1 MVSGGARQN
10 VADTKLV
17 PVSEDDDALPTAA
30 EMRSL
35 ADQAEAEAAEA
46 EALAAAARARARAI
60 QLRREAEV
68 AEAKNQPVAE
78 EVVAEEVVAEEAK
91 PADVVSAEVHDT
103 PEAAPEETES
113 ADERED
119 LAPED
124 VEAAES
130 PDEAIEGTAQSD
142 TSDSE
147 ASVIDDAEEKPERS
161 RLRRPRLST
170 VAAAVAIVV
179 IVGALAGSVFMVLDH
194 RHAIEQRRR
203 AAEFTAAA
211 RQGIVTLTSLDFE
224 HAKEGVQ
231 NIIDVS
237 TGSFKDDFVKM
248 ADDFTKVVQESKVV
262 AQGSVQADAVDLNT
276 MTDDSA
282 VVLIASTSEVTNA
295 AGAKQEPR
303 KYRLIVTVARDRGQL
318 KLSKV
323 EFLP

>member
-17 PVSEDDDALPTAA
+17 PVSEDDDTSQTAA

-60 QLRREAEV
+60 QLRREAEH
-68 AEAKNQPVAE
+68 ADAKDQPVAE
-78 EVVAEEVVAEEAK
+78 AATQKAAVEEAVAEEA
-91 PADVVSAEVHDT
+91 V
-103 PEAAPEETES
+103 EAAAEDEEATQEVAPEDSES
-113 ADERED
+113 ASEED

-124 VEAAES
+124 VESEEGEG
-130 PDEAIEGTAQSD
+130 PDEAIAD
-142 TSDSE
+142 TS
-147 ASVIDDAEEKPERS
+147 IDDAEEKPGRS
-161 RLRRPRLST
+161 VPRWLSRFRRLRWST

-179 IVGALAGSVFMVLDH
+179 ILAALSGSVYMVLDH
-194 RHAIEQRRR
+194 RHAAEQRRR
-203 AAEFTAAA
+203 AAEFSAAA
-211 RQGIVTLTSLDFE
+211 RQGVVTLTSLDFD

-248 ADDFTKVVQESKVV
+248 ADDFTKVVQESKVIS
-262 AQGSVQADAVDLNT
+262 QGSVQADAVDLNT
-276 MTDDSA
+276 MTNDSA
-282 VVLIASTSEVTNA
+282 VVLVASTSEVTNA
-295 AGAKQEPR
+295 AGAKQDPR

>member
-17 PVSEDDDALPTAA
+17 PVSEDDALPTAA

-68 AEAKNQPVAE
+68 AEAKDQPVAE
-78 EVVAEEVVAEEAK
+78 EAVAEEAVAEEIALEDTE
-91 PADVVSAEVHDT
+91 PEDV
-103 PEAAPEETES
+103 
-113 ADERED
+113 
-119 LAPED
+119 APED
-124 VEAAES
+124 VGAEER
-130 PDEAIEGTAQSD
+130 PDEAIEGTSQSD
-142 TSDSE
+142 ASDSD
-147 ASVIDDAEEKPERS
+147 ASVIDDAEEKPGRRRLRWLS
-161 RLRRPRLST
+161 GLRRPRLST
-170 VAAAVAIVV
+170 IAAAVAIVV
-179 IVGALAGSVFMVLDH
+179 IVAALAGSVYMVLDH
-194 RHAIEQRRR
+194 RHAVEQRRR

-211 RQGIVTLTSLDFE
+211 RQGVVTLTSLDFE

-303 KYRLIVTVARDRGQL
+303 KYRLIVTVARDHGQL

>member
-1 MVSGGARQN
+1 M
-10 VADTKLV
+10 
-17 PVSEDDDALPTAA
+17 
-30 EMRSL
+30 
-35 ADQAEAEAAEA
+35 
-46 EALAAAARARARAI
+46 
-60 QLRREAEV
+60 
-68 AEAKNQPVAE
+68 
-78 EVVAEEVVAEEAK
+78 
-91 PADVVSAEVHDT
+91 
-103 PEAAPEETES
+103 TE
-113 ADERED
+113 
-119 LAPED
+119 PED
-124 VEAAES
+124 VEATPKMS
-130 PDEAIEGTAQSD
+130 RLKKVRTTAIGRRRNSD

-147 ASVIDDAEEKPERS
+147 PPLSTMRRRS
-161 RLRRPRLST
+161 PDGAGSGRLRRPRLST
-170 VAAAVAIVV
+170 IAAAVAIVV
-179 IVGALAGSVFMVLDH
+179 IVAALAGSVYMVLDH
-194 RHAIEQRRR
+194 RHAVEQRRR

-211 RQGIVTLTSLDFE
+211 RQGVVTLTSLDFE

-262 AQGSVQADAVDLNT
+262 SQGSVQADAVDLNT